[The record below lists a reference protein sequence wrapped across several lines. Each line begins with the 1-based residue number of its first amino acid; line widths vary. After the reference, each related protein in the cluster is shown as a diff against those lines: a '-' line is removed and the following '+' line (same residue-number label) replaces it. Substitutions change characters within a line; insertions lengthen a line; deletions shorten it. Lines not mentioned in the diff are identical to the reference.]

1 MMKKGAAGVQL
12 HFAINSKKT
21 IKNIVNAH
29 ASSSLQHQ
37 LLANWNFGEIRI
49 TYIARMFWGKEWK
62 KNWLRSK
69 LKN

>member
-21 IKNIVNAH
+21 IKNIANAH

-37 LLANWNFGEIRI
+37 FLANWNFGEIRI
-49 TYIARMFWGKEWK
+49 TYRAYVLGEGMEEEEMAKVK
-62 KNWLRSK
+62 A
-69 LKN
+69 